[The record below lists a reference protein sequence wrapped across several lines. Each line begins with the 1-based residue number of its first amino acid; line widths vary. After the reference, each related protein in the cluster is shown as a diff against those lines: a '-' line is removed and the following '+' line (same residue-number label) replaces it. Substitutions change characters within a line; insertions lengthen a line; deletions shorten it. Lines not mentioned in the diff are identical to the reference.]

1 MRNLLIPLGV
11 LGFGLAGAAPPESA
25 RAVLDCAAA
34 NAPEDSFQ
42 QAVEMT
48 VSKDGTVQRTILA
61 TFAGQRGNGGFMLN
75 IGVLEPADLSGTAV
89 LLREQGK
96 DRDDLKLYLPALRR
110 VRTVTGAMAGEDLLG
125 TDFSYRDIKQVYGAF
140 DDAGA
145 ELLEAG
151 VWQERPIHRVGLQP
165 SAEEES
171 PYSQLIIGIDQ
182 QNCVTLLI
190 DFIGPQQTAVKRL
203 EGDHA
208 SIMQVGERQLLGRYT
223 MRDLDKGSQTQL
235 KLGEPRFDDKVARSA
250 FHPTSFYNFH
260 NRADRP

>member
-1 MRNLLIPLGV
+1 MRILLIPVGLLGC
-11 LGFGLAGAAPPESA
+11 GLAGAAPAESA

-34 NAPEDSFQ
+34 NAPQSSFQ
-42 QAVEMT
+42 QAAELT
-48 VSKDGTVQRTILA
+48 VSKDGAVQRTILA
-61 TFAGQRGNGGFMLN
+61 TFAGQRGGGGFMLN

-140 DDAGA
+140 DDADA
-145 ELLEAG
+145 QLLEAG
-151 VWQERPIHRVGLQP
+151 AWQERPIHRVGLKP
-165 SAEEES
+165 AVEDES

-182 QNCVTLLI
+182 DSCVTLVI
-190 DFIGPQQTAVKRL
+190 DFIGPQLTAVKRL
-203 EGDHA
+203 EGDYA
-208 SIMQVGERQLLGRYT
+208 TAMQVGERQLLARYT
-223 MRDLDKGSQTQL
+223 MKDLDKGSQTQL
-235 KLGEPRFDDKVARSA
+235 TLGQPRFDEKVARSA
-250 FHPTSFYNFH
+250 FHPASFYNFH